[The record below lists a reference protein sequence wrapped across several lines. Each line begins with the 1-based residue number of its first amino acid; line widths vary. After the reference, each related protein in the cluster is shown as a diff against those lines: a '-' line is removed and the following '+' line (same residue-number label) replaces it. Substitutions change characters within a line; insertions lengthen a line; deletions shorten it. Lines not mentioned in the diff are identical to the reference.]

1 MRPRRLAQ
9 SSGQSVLLT
18 LPQGWSTDELTWI
31 SVWCR
36 RFGVNF
42 GDLIIPEEEEEEIG
56 GVDLDEIL
64 GADGDD
70 DFEDEDE
77 AVEGEDQDLVFL
89 GDLTSYEHDV
99 QVKDISNLC
108 FKNILYNVFIFRAP
122 CSWWTM
128 APSW

>member
-9 SSGQSVLLT
+9 SGGQSVLLT
-18 LPQGWSTDELTWI
+18 LPQGWSTEDLTWI

-42 GDLIIPEEEEEEIG
+42 GDLIIPEEEEEEKEDVG

-77 AVEGEDQDLVFL
+77 AVEDEDQDLVFL

-99 QVKDISNLC
+99 QVGN
-108 FKNILYNVFIFRAP
+108 FPNFP
-122 CSWWTM
+122 
-128 APSW
+128 

>member
-42 GDLIIPEEEEEEIG
+42 GDLIIPEEGEEEIG

-64 GADGDD
+64 GADDD

-77 AVEGEDQDLVFL
+77 AVEDEDQDLVFL

-99 QVKDISNLC
+99 QAWNFPNFPNFPQ
-108 FKNILYNVFIFRAP
+108 FKVSTSAIG
-122 CSWWTM
+122 
-128 APSW
+128 